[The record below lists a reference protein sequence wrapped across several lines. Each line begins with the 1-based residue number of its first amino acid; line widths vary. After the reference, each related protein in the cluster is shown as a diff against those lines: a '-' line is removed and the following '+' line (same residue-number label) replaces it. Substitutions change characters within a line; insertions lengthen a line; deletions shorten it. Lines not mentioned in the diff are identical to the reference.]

1 MPTIT
6 LPAHYYRQ
14 HDADVGADIPGRGF
28 AGWTTRLLEV
38 PLEKTALV
46 SMHAWNPGLD
56 PRIPA
61 GPDSPYVGWFRVVEY
76 LPRAMKIT
84 REVFPP
90 LLVAARGAGLTV
102 IHVGSDES
110 YVGRYPEYQRA
121 KALAEAQAPGSRLQ
135 APSDQKPGAWSLE
148 PGAAEDELRRQWQ
161 AERHRQSHGEHNL
174 EHIRAGFRHIDF
186 APEAMPADGEP
197 VVITSAQLNAVCRER
212 GIWHLIYIGFALN
225 WCLLASPG
233 GMIDMSRLG
242 YVCSTIRQ
250 ATTAVENRESCTE
263 EWAKELALFRVAL
276 MFGYV
281 FDVDPVVAALRRVGE
296 G

>member
-1 MPTIT
+1 MTIT

-14 HDADVGADIPGRGF
+14 HDAEVGADIPGRGF
-28 AGWTTRLLEV
+28 AGWKTRLLEV

-76 LPRAMKIT
+76 LPRAMKIS

-90 LLVAARGAGLTV
+90 LLSAARDAGLTV
-102 IHVGSDES
+102 IHVGSDEC
-110 YVGRYPEYQRA
+110 YTGRYPEYQRA
-121 KALAEAQAPGSRLQ
+121 KELAEGDTYRAPGTGHR
-135 APSDQKPGAWSLE
+135 APD
-148 PGAAEDELRRQWQ
+148 DELRRQWQ
-161 AERHRQSHGEHNL
+161 TERYRQSHGEHNL
-174 EHIRAGFRHIDF
+174 EHIRAGFQHIDF
-186 APEAMPADGEP
+186 APEAMPKDGEP
-197 VVITSAQLNAVCRER
+197 VVINSAQLNAVCRER
-212 GIWHLIYIGFALN
+212 GIWHLIYIGFAIN

-250 ATTAVENRESCTE
+250 ATTAVESRESCTD

-281 FDVDPVVAALRRVGE
+281 FDLDPVVAGLRAVRE